1 LSRVIQEGQDY
12 GYSEF
17 IDTVDTVIPGRRT
30 FDWGMKNVKEFP
42 HSDKDTYVIKRT
54 PRQKTDNIKFYTENL
69 KELVLKLKQA
79 EGKDIV
85 IFGSPS
91 IGHLLMTEN
100 LIDDYWLFIDPVL
113 PGQGIP
119 LFNGIKNRTYLKL
132 ISNNIFS
139 SGVVC
144 LHYQSVP
151 EK

>member
-1 LSRVIQEGQDY
+1 MQADKQTGLTKTKIISNN
-12 GYSEF
+12 
-17 IDTVDTVIPGRRT
+17 IP
-30 FDWGMKNVKEFP
+30 DE
-42 HSDKDTYVIKRT
+42 I
-54 PRQKTDNIKFYTENL
+54 I
-69 KELVLKLKQA
+69 KLKQKP
-79 EGKDIV
+79 GKDIV

-100 LIDDYWLFIDPVL
+100 LIDDYWLFINPVL
-113 PGQGIP
+113 LGQGIP
-119 LFNGIKNRTYLKL
+119 IFKGIKNRTYLER